1 MTTSFYPPHL
11 RSLFTDREREL
22 DLLQQAT
29 AGLAGGHPR
38 HLALFG
44 LRRIGKTLLM
54 LEHATRL
61 LEKSPQGPVRPVYV
75 NFEELVTSPEL
86 FSRRYVGL
94 VTFWALT
101 QGRGE
106 IEDFLTPTALLS
118 GPAAGL
124 RTVAQTMGAM
134 ESARDDP
141 ATQVT
146 VAMDFP
152 EKLAEELDCRLLLL
166 LDEFTELGV
175 LSNYP
180 SVRRPL
186 HLFRA
191 AMQRHGRLGYVI
203 AASAISAMGKLVQ
216 DGRSPLFL
224 QFEPVEISRFPPD
237 ATLALAERVMGSTP
251 APGVGRRLHQL
262 SGGHPFYIHV
272 VADRLANLECAP
284 ADIGVDD
291 VSRVFVLETLSR
303 TGRIYNYCRYLYDVS
318 LQRARG
324 YGILKAILQVMA
336 EEEELTLSELARR
349 IHKKAPTTRGYLRA
363 LQEVMQ
369 AYRPVRDPSLPRF
382 FGGAVGYI
390 GYDWIARIEPHV
402 PLSEGEDLGWPDMVF
417 LVTDTLVIFDHVR
430 HAIRIVAN
438 AHVGDMAPERAYE
451 RAAQRIEEIYERLTA
466 PTASRLA
473 EVPAEQASE
482 VEFSSNMSP
491 EAFMGAVGAAL
502 LGAAIWGG
510 IAYLTGYEVGYVA
523 WGIGF
528 IVGFGAKALG
538 AKGHT
543 AGVICAGLAL
553 LSIFTGKMFTLRMVV
568 GNEVEKAARQHL
580 TQEVYRTVQRD
591 AADFA
596 LVESED
602 AYPAFMA
609 SHGYS
614 KSQNPAEVTKK
625 ELVEFKRAS
634 APRLRE
640 FQKEQPDFHAWRR
653 AAVDAAMAEI
663 SLPGLLRDS
672 LHPFD
677 LLFAFLGI
685 VTAFR
690 VVTVKR
696 EVPPPEPAA
705 AE

>member
-363 LQEVMQ
+363 LQEVDLVVESEGQ
-369 AYRPVRDPSLPRF
+369 YSYRDPVLRYWAAYATRGIEVDSFATRTALAPLL
-382 FGGAVGYI
+382 A
-390 GYDWIARIEPHV
+390 DLEARH
-402 PLSEGEDLGWPDMVF
+402 
-417 LVTDTLVIFDHVR
+417 
-430 HAIRIVAN
+430 
-438 AHVGDMAPERAYE
+438 
-451 RAAQRIEEIYERLTA
+451 
-466 PTASRLA
+466 SRLSTELGLAKESQVRELLRRLAGRQVDGALLGVSDAVQFPAFVRVAPYRSSDGQVEVDALA
-473 EVPAEQASE
+473 ENGERWA
-482 VEFSSNMSP
+482 VELKWRRKAAG
-491 EAFMGAVGAAL
+491 EKELAAL
-502 LGAAIWGG
+502 L
-510 IAYLTGYEVGYVA
+510 E
-523 WGIGF
+523 
-528 IVGFGAKALG
+528 KAQTLG
-538 AKGHT
+538 ARPWFISRSGF
-543 AGVICAGLAL
+543 A
-553 LSIFTGKMFTLRMVV
+553 S
-568 GNEVEKAARQHL
+568 AARA
-580 TQEVYRTVQRD
+580 Y
-591 AADFA
+591 AAD
-596 LVESED
+596 
-602 AYPAFMA
+602 
-609 SHGYS
+609 HGILIS
-614 KSQNPAEVTKK
+614 T
-625 ELVEFKRAS
+625 RADLETLS
-634 APRLRE
+634 A
-640 FQKEQPDFHAWRR
+640 QD
-653 AAVDAAMAEI
+653 
-663 SLPGLLRDS
+663 
-672 LHPFD
+672 
-677 LLFAFLGI
+677 
-685 VTAFR
+685 
-690 VVTVKR
+690 
-696 EVPPPEPAA
+696 
-705 AE
+705 